1 MLSFIASFGGSCLH
15 RATRWG
21 AVLALVASLMLSLAT
36 SAAADNCGHYVKR
49 LGPGF
54 VPSKAAAEK
63 VAAESNHPTTNSPCP
78 CQGPECRRAPQDETP
93 LPPSAP
99 VRTASPQDLM
109 SLADREIEITLGSSW
124 LTGDCSG
131 RPSRGYPL
139 RVMPPPRALFFLG
152 GG

>member
-1 MLSFIASFGGSCLH
+1 MLSFIANFGGSCVH

-21 AVLALVASLMLSLAT
+21 SSIALVAGLMLSLA
-36 SAAADNCGHYVKR
+36 SGAAADTCGHYVKR

-54 VPSKAAAEK
+54 TPGKAAAEK
-63 VAAESNHPTTNSPCP
+63 VADESNHTTSKSPCP
-78 CQGPECRRAPQDETP
+78 CQGPECRRAPQDQTP

-109 SLADREIEITLGSSW
+109 SLADRRDIEMTFGSSW
-124 LTGDCSG
+124 LTGDFSG

-139 RVMPPPRALFFLG
+139 GMMRPPSA
-152 GG
+152 